1 MLGYKFNDCN
11 KNLSNIFLNT
21 IQSQLSV
28 NVNTGL
34 STEMRAHFFLVTS
47 SACATYL
54 WANMAAPA
62 PVITC
67 AFQLVGQKLI
77 LPFGSDLSPLVK
89 FHGPKYIPLAKVS
102 SIVMANLGVLP
113 HRRAGECDPTEEHSW
128 WVIRATTLH
137 SCLCNSFFFGSPHTA
152 LSLFWPIDMD
162 MDEFIREDTAQT
174 VQIWRKQESKENF
187 KKSIKMQNLKES
199 MLIIIN
205 LPL

>member
-21 IQSQLSV
+21 IQSQFSV

-89 FHGPKYIPLAKVS
+89 FHGPKYIPWAKVS

-113 HRRAGECDPTEEHSW
+113 HRRAGECDPTEEHS
-128 WVIRATTLH
+128 
-137 SCLCNSFFFGSPHTA
+137 
-152 LSLFWPIDMD
+152 
-162 MDEFIREDTAQT
+162 
-174 VQIWRKQESKENF
+174 
-187 KKSIKMQNLKES
+187 
-199 MLIIIN
+199 
-205 LPL
+205 